1 MRANDIP
8 LILKIYRLL
17 NFFTG
22 ILFLV
27 IIIIFLVWINSEL
40 PQNEANDMVKLKPEV
55 TLDQKAYQ
63 KFKELK
69 DKKFFKKQ
77 EIDFELKDNIKNL
90 FY

>member
-8 LILKIYRLL
+8 LILKIYRVL